1 MSSMVIAGY
10 PGGPGEMRGI
20 TEPML
25 IVFGGYDGN
34 GQRYLGDLWKL
45 SLAGLVAEQG
55 ELKPLSLVLLLFR
68 QYHCLFCNCSST
80 VR

>member
-1 MSSMVIAGY
+1 MSSVVLTGL
-10 PGGPGEMRGI
+10 PDSKGSTRGV

-45 SLAGLVAEQG
+45 KLSGLVAEEG
-55 ELKPLSLVLLLFR
+55 NIS
-68 QYHCLFCNCSST
+68 
-80 VR
+80 